1 MSARPPITPTAD
13 RLAAYATGDPAVN
26 GIDYVE
32 VAPLDPSKPNDK
44 PVVRVTFMRPL
55 PTTGFPSYAEVTI
68 DGGERIAVVP
78 VLATA
83 VDPHDAHTL
92 LVTVDRL
99 GDFSTYRLTVAS
111 SVTHPLDPQL
121 SGVDVMFH
129 VDCATRFDCKPPD
142 APPPA
147 DAPDVTINYL
157 AKDYAT
163 FRRAMLD
170 RLALVAPNW
179 RERHP
184 ADVGVTL
191 VELLAYVADRLSY
204 RQDAIAAE
212 AYLGTARR
220 RVSVRRHA
228 KLVDYAMHE
237 GCNARAWVQFV
248 VGKDQPALPPGT
260 RLYTT
265 LTGRG
270 PVVVEDALLIRQAE
284 LESAVVFET
293 MASSPPL
300 YAVHNVMPFYAW
312 SETDAVLP
320 AGATS
325 AALEGA
331 YPNLTVGTCIVL
343 AEILGRDTG
352 VADDADPALRHPV
365 VLTAVAVGTDP
376 LTHAAVT
383 QIAWGDD
390 DALPF
395 PLTLTRTLQAADG
408 TTAMLRGV
416 SGALGNIVLAD
427 NGRTLGDPDPEVLG
441 TVPDDGRF
449 RPALGSGPLTWAND
463 SPYDDHARLSVSA
476 AAATTTDAAAAYP
489 QLLSVTATGVVT
501 DPLTGI
507 ELDATQQWTPY
518 PDLLDATIGADT
530 PAFVVEVEDD
540 GIARLRFGDG
550 VNGTLPLPG
559 YTFTATY
566 RVGNGTAGNVGT
578 DAVAHVAAPL
588 HRLLAVRNL
597 LPARGGVDQETVARV
612 RADAPWAFRTQER
625 AVMLDDYAR
634 AAEQHPDV
642 LRAAAALR
650 WTGSWSTVF
659 VAVETRGGQ
668 PFDDA
673 LRQGVIALL
682 DRYRM
687 AGTDVE
693 VEPARIVPV
702 ELGLRVAV
710 DDAHRTE
717 DVRAALYAI
726 FTDAATPAGTP
737 GLFDPNTMLMG
748 APLYLSPFVAAA
760 RNVPGV
766 AAVDVTRFARADQSE
781 DGLATGYLV
790 AHRTEVFALR
800 NNPDFPERGTFTLEL
815 DGGR

>member
-1 MSARPPITPTAD
+1 MSARPPVTPTAD

-32 VAPLDPSKPNDK
+32 VAPLDPAKPNDK

-55 PTTGFPSYAEVTI
+55 PAAGFPSRSQVTI

-83 VDPHDAHTL
+83 VDPSDAHTL

-99 GDFSTYRLTVAS
+99 GDFSSYRLTVAS
-111 SVTHPLDPQL
+111 SVAHPLDPQL
-121 SGVDVMFH
+121 SGVDVLFH

-142 APPPA
+142 APPSAGPA
-147 DAPDVTINYL
+147 DVTINYL

-228 KLVDYAMHE
+228 KLVDYAVHE

-248 VGKDQPALPPGT
+248 VGTDQPSLARGT

-270 PVVVEDALLIRQAE
+270 PAVVEDALLVRQAE
-284 LESAVVFET
+284 IEAAVVFET
-293 MASSPPL
+293 MAASPAL
-300 YAVHNVMPFYAW
+300 YAAHNVMPLYAW
-312 SETDAVLP
+312 SEPQATLP

-331 YPNLTVGTCIVL
+331 YPNLAAGTCIVL
-343 AEILGRDTG
+343 GELLGRDTG

-365 VLTAVAVGTDP
+365 VLTAAAVGTDP

-383 QIAWGDD
+383 QIAWGAE

-416 SGALGNIVLAD
+416 SGALGNVVLAD
-427 NGRTLGDPDPEVLG
+427 NGRTLGDPHPEALG

-463 SPYDDHARLSVSA
+463 SPYDDHARLTGSA
-476 AAATTTDAAAAYP
+476 AAATATDAAAAYP
-489 QLLSVTATGVVT
+489 QLLSVTATGVVI

-550 VNGTLPLPG
+550 VNGTRPLPG
-559 YTFTATY
+559 YDFTASY
-566 RVGNGTAGNVGT
+566 RVGNGSAGNVGT
-578 DAVAHVAAPL
+578 DAIAHVAAPL
-588 HRLLAVRNL
+588 QRLLAVRNV
-597 LPARGGVDQETVARV
+597 LPARGGVDQESVARV

-659 VAVETRGGQ
+659 VAVETRSGQ

-726 FTDAATPAGTP
+726 FTDRATPAGTP
-737 GLFDPNTMLMG
+737 GLFDPNTILMG
-748 APLYLSPFVAAA
+748 ARLYLSPFVAAA

-766 AAVDVTRFARADQSE
+766 AGVDATRFARADLSE
-781 DGLATGYLV
+781 DGLSTGYLV

-800 NNPDFPERGTFTLEL
+800 NNPDFPERGTFALEL